1 MDTNDLRNGR
11 LSRREVLAAAARMGI
26 GAAAMA
32 GLGGTALNLAGCG
45 SSDNNGSPVTV
56 NRTGRFVSADS
67 FAAVRD
73 LGVNIGHTFVVLENG
88 VPLEVGWEMP
98 ENMLNGLPN
107 SVFDSPDV
115 YFLPLPPEADALP
128 FKYMAFSD
136 WANGHVPVG
145 IGDAPHIHPLIAIG
159 PPMAPTDD
167 NHDEKVPVANPDEI
181 PEGYILGNLIPGAGD
196 TIASGIGEAYEYPEA
211 PQLQPGWNTTAQNYF
226 FYKGHLNAIGMGAT
240 YDFLSKRQTMELPV
254 TQPKLYPRAGWY
266 PTKNI
271 TTWDDGKKVHV
282 FKLTNFVRAT
292 NFL

>member
-1 MDTNDLRNGR
+1 MDINDLKNGR
-11 LSRREVLAAAARMGI
+11 LSRREVLAAAARLGI
-26 GAAAMA
+26 GGAALA
-32 GLGGTALNLAGCG
+32 GLGGTALNLVGCG
-45 SSDNNGSPVTV
+45 SSDNNGSPVAV

-73 LGVNIGHTFVVLENG
+73 LGVNIGRTFVVLQDG
-88 VPLEVGWEMP
+88 VPMEVGWEMP
-98 ENMLNGLPN
+98 SNILSGLPN
-107 SVFDSPDV
+107 SAFDSPDV

-136 WANGHVPVG
+136 WANGHKPVG
-145 IGDAPHIHPLIAIG
+145 TGNAPHIHPLIAIG

-167 NHDEKVPVANPDEI
+167 NHDEKVPVANLDEI
-181 PEGYILGNLIPGAGD
+181 PAGYVLGNTIPGAGD

-240 YDFLSKRQTMELPV
+240 YAFLESHQTAELPV
-254 TQPKLYPRAGWY
+254 TQPKLYPKAGWY

-271 TTWDDGKKVHV
+271 TTWDDGKKCHI
-282 FKLTNFVRAT
+282 FKLTNFVHST
-292 NFL
+292 NVL